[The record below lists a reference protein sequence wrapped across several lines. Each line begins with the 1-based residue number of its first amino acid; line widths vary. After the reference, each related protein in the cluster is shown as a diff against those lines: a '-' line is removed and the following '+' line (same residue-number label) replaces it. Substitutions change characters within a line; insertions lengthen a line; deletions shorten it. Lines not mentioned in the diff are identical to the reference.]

1 MGLAIGCSS
10 DPPGPDRDAAPD
22 TGKIAADASISP
34 DGRGEPDGRDEN
46 DASHDALEDADAP
59 RGLVVLP
66 AQFVAENVP
75 LRMLSEGDPIDLWPA
90 PQGGHVV
97 LVAAKVRNLD
107 GDTVLLRVRARY
119 PDTPFIVAEEA
130 RSVKMVP
137 VPGEPGTMQPEL
149 ETRTQV
155 AHVPLCPDYDP
166 MDIVNRP
173 LEFVVEVTTISGEER
188 QSGAVALHLYPTCDP
203 RTTNEPFCLC
213 ECSAN
218 YVLGKCRRDAG
229 LRD

>member
-1 MGLAIGCSS
+1 MLGFAIGCGS
-10 DPPGPDRDAAPD
+10 DPPEPDRDAAID
-22 TGKIAADASISP
+22 SGKIAADASMSP
-34 DGRGEPDGRDEN
+34 DGRDRD
-46 DASHDALEDADAP
+46 DASHDALDDDDAP
-59 RGLVVLP
+59 RELVVLP

-75 LRMLSEGDPIDLWPA
+75 LRMLAEGDSIDLWPA

-97 LVAAKVRNLD
+97 LVAAKVRNLV

-137 VPGEPGTMQPEL
+137 APGEPGTMQPEL

-155 AHVPLCPDYDP
+155 AHIPLCPDYDP
-166 MDIVNRP
+166 TDIVNRP
-173 LEFVVEVTTISGEER
+173 LEFVVQVTSTAGEER

-203 RTTNEPFCLC
+203 GTTDEPFCRC

-218 YVLGKCRRDAG
+218 YVLGKCVRDAG
-229 LRD
+229 IRD

>member
-1 MGLAIGCSS
+1 V
-10 DPPGPDRDAAPD
+10 PGRDAALD
-22 TGKIAADASISP
+22 SGKLAADASMS
-34 DGRGEPDGRDEN
+34 PDGRDEN
-46 DASHDALEDADAP
+46 DASHDAPEDDDAL

-66 AQFVAENVP
+66 AQFVTENTP

-107 GDTVLLRVRARY
+107 GDSVILRVRARY

-130 RSVKMVP
+130 RLVKMVP
-137 VPGEPGTMQPEL
+137 VPGDPGAMQPEL
-149 ETRTQV
+149 QTRTQV

-166 MDIVNRP
+166 VDIVNRP
-173 LEFVVEVTTISGEER
+173 LEFVVEVTSTAGEER
-188 QSGAVALHLYPTCDP
+188 QSGTVTLHLYPTCD
-203 RTTNEPFCLC
+203 TGSTDEPFCHC

-218 YVLGKCRRDAG
+218 YVLGKCIRDAG
-229 LRD
+229 IRD